1 MSKVNLTRTVIFL
14 TLVVAVFF
22 TFDTAIPVYKVNKN
36 AELALIECG
45 KGNVSWV
52 TKEGYQ
58 CKV

>member
-1 MSKVNLTRTVIFL
+1 MSKVNLTRIALLL
-14 TLVVAVFF
+14 TLVIAIFF
-22 TFDTAIPVYKVNKN
+22 LFDTAIPVYKVNKN
-36 AELALIECG
+36 ADVALIDCG